1 MTAQV
6 LSLGEV
12 GSEPTEVSTAL
23 QRFELVGV
31 LTCAAWAVSGQRWPQ
46 VARGEWPV
54 RVRRLG
60 DAA

>member
-12 GSEPTEVSTAL
+12 GNEPAEVSTAL
-23 QRFELVGV
+23 QRFDRVREL
-31 LTCAAWAVSGQRWPQ
+31 TQAAWAVSGQPWPQ
-46 VARGEWPV
+46 LARAAWPV

-60 DAA
+60 DPA